1 MHGALNSRWHP
12 AGHLDETLRKQQ
24 YRASSRLHL
33 LPPGF
38 GCVVRAKANRTM
50 TTALSL
56 IWFLLLLVMLVLWGF
71 AFWKKPQLAAG
82 VLIGALAAIAV
93 ALLYRAADFHEIPV
107 WLPALP
113 FAVVAV
119 ALFGFGV
126 LAWYWGK
133 TD

>member
-1 MHGALNSRWHP
+1 
-12 AGHLDETLRKQQ
+12 
-24 YRASSRLHL
+24 
-33 LPPGF
+33 
-38 GCVVRAKANRTM
+38 M

-56 IWFLLLLVMLVLWGF
+56 VWFLLLLVMLVLWGF

-126 LAWYWGK
+126 LAWWWGK